1 MPRID
6 LLSLSDDDLA
16 ALTNR
21 GTVRS
26 ARKELEDGRVTGD
39 VTETDGNLN
48 VRWSDGVECQL
59 AASAALRDGRCS
71 CHAVGTCR
79 HLVRMVIAYQKQS
92 AAQQP
97 QQSSSAGEPWDPGT
111 IPDEELVRHYRSNV
125 WAKIQERYR
134 EGVLVELIRSARPTG
149 RFHLPACT
157 VRFLV
162 PGDPRYSRCDCAE
175 PAPCPHVPLAVWAF
189 RLLPADQ
196 AGGIV
201 TNGTKALP
209 VGPDLLEEIE
219 RTALDLLEHG
229 VSGAP
234 SGWIDR
240 LTRLE
245 KRCEAADLIWPAEI
259 LGDLAQ
265 EQHRYQEHDARYTP
279 ERVADLVGEL
289 IIRLDAIRSDQGT
302 LPQPLIRGTNSDR
315 PTELGTTRFMG
326 LGCAAWPGR
335 HSVELAAYLQDVD
348 SGSVVALTKD
358 FPDHTDQDRPQRS
371 FAALAGSPAVK
382 GGPFAT
388 LGVGQLLLRGGK
400 RTTSF
405 RLQPGRAAASV
416 QPQAFAWEELQ
427 PPTLVGEF
435 AELEARLNSLPP
447 AVLRPRRVTEDYHVC
462 TVAGAEAVR
471 FDAPTQTIE
480 GILVDGHGKRAL
492 LAHPYTTRGRA
503 GAEALLQRLS
513 QSPGS
518 VRFVAGSVRRSP
530 AGLTL
535 HPVCVIFEEGGTR
548 SALQPWVHRV
558 ADEAEE
564 SAGEE
569 AAFSGTGDPLG
580 EHLRR
585 LQAALG
591 ELLTLGLRRVDPQ
604 VARTWQELHTSG
616 EAVGFGRLA
625 GRVARLAQALEE
637 KRHTLAWDA
646 RAAGQRALEV
656 LVLVRLVQDL
666 AG

>member
-1 MPRID
+1 
-6 LLSLSDDDLA
+6 
-16 ALTNR
+16 
-21 GTVRS
+21 
-26 ARKELEDGRVTGD
+26 
-39 VTETDGNLN
+39 
-48 VRWSDGVECQL
+48 
-59 AASAALRDGRCS
+59 
-71 CHAVGTCR
+71 VG
-79 HLVRMVIAYQKQS
+79 L
-92 AAQQP
+92 
-97 QQSSSAGEPWDPGT
+97 
-111 IPDEELVRHYRSNV
+111 
-125 WAKIQERYR
+125 
-134 EGVLVELIRSARPTG
+134 
-149 RFHLPACT
+149 
-157 VRFLV
+157 
-162 PGDPRYSRCDCAE
+162 
-175 PAPCPHVPLAVWAF
+175 
-189 RLLPADQ
+189 
-196 AGGIV
+196 
-201 TNGTKALP
+201 
-209 VGPDLLEEIE
+209 DLLEEIE
-219 RTALDLLEHG
+219 QTALELLEHG

-245 KRCEAADLIWPAEI
+245 QRCEAADLIWPAEI

-279 ERVADLVGEL
+279 ERVADLLGEL
-289 IIRLDAIRSDQGT
+289 IIRLDASRSEQGA
-302 LPQPLIRGTNSDR
+302 LPQPLIRGTSSDR

-326 LGCAAWPGR
+326 LGCGAWPGR

-348 SGSVVALTKD
+348 SGSVVALTKE
-358 FPDHTDQDRPQRS
+358 FADHTDEDRPQRS
-371 FAALAGSPAVK
+371 FASLAGYPAVK
-382 GGPFAT
+382 GGSFAT
-388 LGVGQLLLRGGK
+388 LGAGQLLLRGGK

-427 PPTLVGEF
+427 PPTLIGEF

-447 AVLRPRRVTEDYHVC
+447 SVLRPRRVTEDYHVC

-471 FDAPTQTIE
+471 FHAPTQTIE
-480 GILVDGHGKRAL
+480 GILVDRHGRRAL
-492 LAHPYTTRGRA
+492 LSHPYTTRGRA
-503 GAEALLQRLS
+503 GAEALLQRLG
-513 QSPGS
+513 QSPRS

-535 HPVCVIFEEGGTR
+535 HPVCLVFEEGGTR
-548 SALQPWVHRV
+548 SALQPWVHGQ

-569 AAFSGTGDPLG
+569 AQFGTGDPLA

-591 ELLTLGLRRVDPQ
+591 ELLTLGLQRADPQ
-604 VARTWQELHTSG
+604 VARSWQELQHQG
-616 EAVGFGRLA
+616 EAVGFAQLA
-625 GRVARLAQALEE
+625 GRVARLVQVLEE

-646 RAAGQRALEV
+646 RAAGRRALEV